1 MLRAKLGI
9 APIAW
14 WNDDLEELSD
24 DVSLEECLRQASV
37 AGFTGME
44 TGRRFPMN
52 MDELGPILDRFGIAV
67 CGGWYSGRLLDGDIE
82 AEKDRIR
89 PMMDFFIAAQAPC
102 IVYGEIARAIQ
113 GERAAP
119 LATKPRISDDE
130 MRVYGR
136 TMTAFA
142 EWCADEGMPIAY
154 HHHMGAVIETEPE
167 IDGLMN
173 HSGEALRLAYDT
185 GHLAFAG
192 GDGLRVIERYHRRIG
207 HVHAK
212 DVRLGRDGRPRPQ
225 PGELPRCGHQGGL
238 HRAGRR
244 RPRFRRDRPPP
255 RLLRLR
261 GLVRRR
267 GGAGPRGEPAVGD
280 GQEGPCGASPR
291 HGRSPIRGRALNRI
305 DGKVA
310 VVTGGTQGVGA
321 AIARLFAKAGAAGIA
336 RAVLWV
342 ASNDSGMMTG
352 SVIQFDQS
360 VWGGYDGQAPAPAEP
375 LTP

>member
-1 MLRAKLGI
+1 MLKAKLGI

-37 AGFTGME
+37 AGFSGME

-52 MDELGPILDRFGIAV
+52 MDELGPILGRFGMSV
-67 CGGWYSGRLLDGDIE
+67 CGGWYSGHLLDGDIE

-89 PMMDFFIAAQAPC
+89 PMMDFFIAAKAPC

-119 LATKPRISDDE
+119 LATKPRIADDE

-142 EWCADEGMPIAY
+142 EWCAEEGMPIAY
-154 HHHMGAVIETEPE
+154 HHHMGAVIESEPE
-167 IDGLMN
+167 LDSLMN

-207 HVHAK
+207 HIHTK
-212 DVRLGRDGRPRPQ
+212 DVRRAVINGIDRSRESFLDAVIKGAFTVPGDGDLDFGTIVRR
-225 PGELPRCGHQGGL
+225 LASCGYEGWFVVEAEQDPV
-238 HRAGRR
+238 AN
-244 RPRFRRDRPPP
+244 PPLEMA
-255 RLLRLR
+255 RKGHAELLR
-261 GLVRRR
+261 VM
-267 GGAGPRGEPAVGD
+267 AAAQYE
-280 GQEGPCGASPR
+280 
-291 HGRSPIRGRALNRI
+291 
-305 DGKVA
+305 
-310 VVTGGTQGVGA
+310 VVQ
-321 AIARLFAKAGAAGIA
+321 
-336 RAVLWV
+336 
-342 ASNDSGMMTG
+342 
-352 SVIQFDQS
+352 
-360 VWGGYDGQAPAPAEP
+360 
-375 LTP
+375 